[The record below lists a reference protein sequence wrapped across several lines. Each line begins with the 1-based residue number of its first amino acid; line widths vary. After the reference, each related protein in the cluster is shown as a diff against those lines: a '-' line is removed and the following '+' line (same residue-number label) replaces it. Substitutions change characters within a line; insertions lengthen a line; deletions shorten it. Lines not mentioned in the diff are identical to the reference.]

1 MTPARLRAPRWPGP
15 APLCQHAAVRASRS
29 ARTPSEEPAAGERAE
44 KRRQQRA
51 ELRKALRRAET
62 DAAVLRSQLAAAQAA
77 LEEPSEL
84 GYLFVVTY
92 GRSGS
97 TLLAGIL
104 SSIPGY
110 LIRGENDQAPYQLF
124 QFHRRT
130 VESRESRSRWSTQPG
145 NAWAGIEGYDDA
157 VALQRIRSL
166 LTATLLRPEPG
177 TRVVGYKE
185 IRWWYQDVADYVQFL
200 REVFPG
206 ARFVLNS
213 RDHAAVAR
221 SKWWA
226 DTEDPMTELA
236 RREAILD
243 GLRDQLGDD
252 AFHVH
257 YDEYATDVNAL
268 RPLFAWLGEP
278 FDETAVSSVAAVRHS
293 Y

>member
-1 MTPARLRAPRWPGP
+1 MR
-15 APLCQHAAVRASRS
+15 VSRS
-29 ARTPSEEPAAGERAE
+29 ARTPSEEPPAAERAG
-44 KRRQQRA
+44 KRKRQRA
-51 ELRKALRRAET
+51 ELRQALRET
-62 DAAVLRSQLAAAQAA
+62 ETELAVVRSQLAAARAA

-130 VESRESRSRWSTQPG
+130 VEKRDVQAQWSTQPG
-145 NAWAGIEGYDDA
+145 HAWTGIEGYDES
-157 VALQRIRSL
+157 VALERIRSL

-185 IRWWYQDVADYVQFL
+185 IRWWYPDVVDYVQFL

-213 RDHAAVAR
+213 RDHDAVAR

-226 DTEDPMTELA
+226 ETEDPMAELA
-236 RREAILD
+236 RLETILAEL
-243 GLRDQLGDD
+243 GTQLGDA
-252 AFHVH
+252 AFHVR
-257 YDEYATDVNAL
+257 YDEYAADVNAL

-278 FDETAVSSVAAVRHS
+278 FDEATVTAVAARRHS